1 LFGLAPTGRK
11 VEMTGIVMWR
21 VADGHLVERWAV
33 LDYDGL
39 FAQINTD

>member
-1 LFGLAPTGRK
+1 
-11 VEMTGIVMWR
+11 MTGIVMWR